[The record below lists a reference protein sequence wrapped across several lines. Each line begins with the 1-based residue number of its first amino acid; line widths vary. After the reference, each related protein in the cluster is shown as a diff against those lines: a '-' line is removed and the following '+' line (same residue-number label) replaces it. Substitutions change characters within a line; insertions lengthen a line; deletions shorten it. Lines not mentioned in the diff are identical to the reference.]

1 MAEGSVQMAI
11 DNLALTGKSLPE
23 QKAELRQ
30 RYKAQLKVVTES
42 AKKEQAAERKA
53 NPVKAK
59 AKGKKGKAAEVAE
72 AKVAEVAEN
81 AIGWGVNG
89 HADMVSPAQKVAEEA
104 AQEAEGVY
112 EGQWEN
118 GEMHGQGKFTW
129 PDGVV
134 YEGQY
139 QNGQIHG
146 QGKFTFSDGA
156 VYEGQFENDDAH
168 GEGLRTIGDK
178 TWKRKYDHGKL
189 VSEE

>member
-11 DNLALTGKSLPE
+11 DILALTGKSLPE

-59 AKGKKGKAAEVAE
+59 AKGKKG
-72 AKVAEVAEN
+72 KVAEVAEN